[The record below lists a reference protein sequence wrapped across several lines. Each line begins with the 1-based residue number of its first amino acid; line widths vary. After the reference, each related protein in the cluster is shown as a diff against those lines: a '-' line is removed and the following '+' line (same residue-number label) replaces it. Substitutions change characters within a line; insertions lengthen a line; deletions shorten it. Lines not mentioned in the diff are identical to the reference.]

1 MTVENPDPRLSL
13 LDYLRGVAGHT
24 GTKSSCRQGGCG
36 ACTVMMEGLSINSC
50 LRPLVACDG
59 HHITTTEG
67 TGNVRD
73 GYSKV
78 QAAIAEGNGS
88 QCGFCTPGM
97 VMNMHSLLATKPGLT
112 DVQLENHMDGNIC
125 RCTGYRPILSSFK
138 KLLAEGWRPTCP
150 NAPVSAAGAPV
161 SKTFASAGTT
171 WTEPLT
177 LQDMCAHIAGAKASQ
192 KPYRIVAG
200 NTGHGVFPDD
210 EAIVFINAT
219 KVPQLVAATGSGGSA
234 ITVGAAV
241 SINHL
246 IEMLESAST
255 AQTGGASS
263 HAILVK
269 HLSKVAN
276 NQVRNVGSCECSN
289 GRPGL

>member
-150 NAPVSAAGAPV
+150 NAPVSKTGAAV

-246 IEMLESAST
+246 IDMLESAST